1 MRLGV
6 SMAVLV
12 ERRCRH
18 GGMRLHYVRIHVL
31 LRLHANLLHA
41 MSGLVAAVC
50 VGSGSLPAS
59 LQPVRWQAGSFLCT
73 GLVGEHVAGA

>member
-1 MRLGV
+1 
-6 SMAVLV
+6 MAVLV

-41 MSGLVAAVC
+41 MSGLALFYARVLWESMSRAREGGMRGDWC
-50 VGSGSLPAS
+50 ICRG
-59 LQPVRWQAGSFLCT
+59 RY
-73 GLVGEHVAGA
+73 